1 MIKDIIIHILKRSS
15 CPTTRHSFPRP
26 EGGDAESLRRYGTP
40 HSGGQF
46 ASREVGLG
54 ANREGSENGE
64 DQPRRSLNPRP
75 LGLGL
80 LFFFLRKL
88 EEARVDLIGHFGK
101 HQQVVAPEALR
112 RLPFTSVVFV
122 ETREGDVVPRLLFGS
137 VRPDRTEVAGR
148 GRAAHGVF
156 IRHNLTEHHRLVDY
170 VLSGANTCRSICPRS
185 VARQVQLVGS

>member
-1 MIKDIIIHILKRSS
+1 MPNY
-15 CPTTRHSFPRP
+15 PTLIPKTRR
-26 EGGDAESLRRYGTP
+26 GDAESLRRYGTP

-112 RLPFTSVVFV
+112 RLPFTSVGFV

-137 VRPDRTEVAGR
+137 VRPDRGLDATDVDFSDGFLVSHNVFPPVKLRVCECFR
-148 GRAAHGVF
+148 SPAHGG
-156 IRHNLTEHHRLVDY
+156 NGQTLTKEEQRR
-170 VLSGANTCRSICPRS
+170 RSR
-185 VARQVQLVGS
+185 